1 MLTYKYRAINKYSL
15 DTLKHN
21 SVYFSKYTDFNDP
34 FELSTP
40 FPNLARMYTRAST
53 ELDLLHKNGI
63 FSSEIYQELKKTCAR
78 IIKNGNPELDKTH
91 KEIRE
96 RMSRIGIYSLS
107 QVNNEILMWS
117 HYADNHK
124 GFCIGYENLH
134 LNTIPPTKKLPVN
147 YKTIFTDLDD
157 PKIIIKFYT
166 DVFHNLLH
174 LPENEWNAKREKL
187 AKELKHEDDQR
198 GGLSVLTDKYEKWSY
213 EQEVRLIDEKN
224 FGLKHFNPQCIKSI
238 TFGLRADQKDIEE
251 IITICK
257 ESKKEHITF
266 YKTEKHDEKFELN
279 IVKLRT

>member
-1 MLTYKYRAINKYSL
+1 
-15 DTLKHN
+15 
-21 SVYFSKYTDFNDP
+21 
-34 FELSTP
+34 
-40 FPNLARMYTRAST
+40 
-53 ELDLLHKNGI
+53 
-63 FSSEIYQELKKTCAR
+63 
-78 IIKNGNPELDKTH
+78 
-91 KEIRE
+91 
-96 RMSRIGIYSLS
+96 
-107 QVNNEILMWS
+107 MWS

-147 YKTIFTDLDD
+147 YKTTFTDLDD

-279 IVKLRT
+279 IVKLRI